1 MWSLAYGLIALTVV
15 AFAVMYASLHFT
27 KPASINLAE
36 DLYNAKRKALDVFY
50 TDSLAVFRRNS
61 GVAYYVRVNVTA
73 YDPATKKYVE
83 FPLGMPVA
91 YRLQG
96 EASYYIYSLALNAT
110 CRLSAAKAYGE
121 PAVLYEVEVDYPLD
135 PAPWLEVYAVVP
147 KYANWTSYLYPAAGR
162 SLILTTDLVDW
173 NFGFLFDAVKAEWAF
188 INNGTRAVLYALVP
202 KAAVGVL
209 VVDYPAK
216 AFITCGRLFTEGKGD
231 GKAERGGGDNGPTQ
245 CIQPEK

>member
-1 MWSLAYGLIALTVV
+1 MWSLAYGLIALAVV

-91 YRLQG
+91 YK
-96 EASYYIYSLALNAT
+96 LAGSSQYFNYALFLNAT

-121 PAVLYEVEVDYPLD
+121 PAVLYEVEVYYPLD

-147 KYANWTSYLYPAAGR
+147 KYDNWTSYLKGAV
-162 SLILTTDLVDW
+162 LTTDLVDW
-173 NFGFLFDAVKAEWAF
+173 NFGSLFDAVKAEWAF

-216 AFITCGRLFTEGKGD
+216 AFITCGRLFAQQEGEEGRE
-231 GKAERGGGDNGPTQ
+231 GERGGGDNGPTQ
-245 CIQPEK
+245 YIQPEK